1 MLFLIRHT
9 HTSEKCP
16 GSKGAEVGKEFLK
29 SLSEEEAS
37 KEGIKIIGSYIA
49 PTEHMLLLVVDAE
62 NLRKVEGFTFDRL
75 ALVGKTKITPVLTI
89 KEVA

>member
-1 MLFLIRHT
+1 MFLIRHT
-9 HTSEKCP
+9 HSPERCP
-16 GSKGAEVGKEFLK
+16 GSKGAGAGKEFLK

-37 KEGIKIIGSYIA
+37 KEGVKIIGSYIA
-49 PTEHMLLLVVDAE
+49 PTEHTLVFIVDAE

-75 ALVGKTKITPVLTI
+75 ALVGETKITPVLTI